1 MQSVYA
7 GIQVASHSIM
17 NDADDEDDE
26 DDGTDATDDADG
38 DDDAGGHDN
47 SGGNEDDE
55 DIHDDDMLGRFRMWL
70 ASGGVAVWSSWTMT
84 SLLPLL

>member
-47 SGGNEDDE
+47 SGGTKTTK
-55 DIHDDDMLGRFRMWL
+55 IYMMMTCLGD
-70 ASGGVAVWSSWTMT
+70 SVCG
-84 SLLPLL
+84 